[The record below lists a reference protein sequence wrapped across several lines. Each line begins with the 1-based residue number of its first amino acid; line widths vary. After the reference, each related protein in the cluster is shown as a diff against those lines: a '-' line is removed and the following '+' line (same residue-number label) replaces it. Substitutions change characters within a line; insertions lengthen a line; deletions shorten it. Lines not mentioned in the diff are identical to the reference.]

1 MMAQVQYILSHE
13 ITDSWKQAGRNWGIS
28 LHRIMS
34 RTGSFPPSLAR
45 WVVEKFSDSGDVV
58 LDPFSGKGT
67 APLEACMA
75 RRMGVGNDL
84 APEAYVVTR
93 AKLNPVVLRDVR
105 LWVEEASRLM
115 RPDTVSVYDVEEE
128 VRVFFHPQTLKQILA
143 VREILLEADDDTS
156 NFVKALMLGIL
167 HGSSE
172 ISLSLPCSHSFS
184 MAPSYIKKYARLHGL
199 KRPVRNVLACI
210 LKKAEAVL
218 ADGLPP
224 VRGACFNTDA
234 VNLPLAD
241 ESVDL
246 IVTSPPYFN
255 VQTYAWDNW
264 LRLWFLGYDYREVGR
279 KLFGTQSVE
288 KYKEFMGGALREMY
302 RMLKEDRFCVLVV
315 GEVRLGRRLVD
326 MAELLIE
333 PAEKAGFTARAVI
346 SDSIRKG
353 HKYLMY
359 LKQWQGVGRE
369 RMLVL
374 SKGVP
379 LIRERMLDWSGV
391 SLT

>member
-1 MMAQVQYILSHE
+1 MTEVQHLLSNE
-13 ITDSWKQAGRNWGIS
+13 ITDSWKLAGRNWGTS

-45 WVVEKFSDSGDVV
+45 WAVEKFSDRGDVV

-75 RRMGVGNDL
+75 RRIGVGNDL
-84 APEAYVVTR
+84 APEAYVATR
-93 AKLNPVVLRDVR
+93 AKVNAVPLREVR
-105 LWVEEASRLM
+105 RWVEEAARLM

-143 VREILLEADDDTS
+143 VRELLQESDDDTA

-184 MAPSYIKKYARLHGL
+184 MAPAYIKKYARQHGL
-199 KRPVRNVLACI
+199 KRPVRNVLAC
-210 LKKAEAVL
+210 LLRKAEAVL

-234 VNLPLAD
+234 LKLPLAD
-241 ESVDL
+241 QSADL

-255 VQTYAWDNW
+255 IQTYAWDNW
-264 LRLWFLGYDYREVGR
+264 LRLWFLGHDYRKVGKR
-279 KLFGTQSVE
+279 LFGTQSVE
-288 KYKEFMGGALREMY
+288 KYTEFMEKALREMH
-302 RMLKEDRFCVLVV
+302 RLLKDNRFCVLVV
-315 GEVRLGRRLVD
+315 GEVKLGKNRID
-326 MAELLIE
+326 MAELLTD
-333 PAEKAGFTARAVI
+333 PAERAGFTARVI
-346 SDSIRKG
+346 IRDSIRKG

-369 RMLVL
+369 RLLIL
-374 SKGVP
+374 SKGEP
-379 LIRERMLDWSGV
+379 AMRERRLEWREVGV
-391 SLT
+391 G

>member
-1 MMAQVQYILSHE
+1 MGELSYIISNE
-13 ITDSWKQAGRNWGIS
+13 IADSWKLVGRNWGSS

-34 RTGSFPPSLAR
+34 RTGSFPPALAR
-45 WVVEKFSDSGDVV
+45 WVVEKFSDRGQVV

-67 APLEACMA
+67 APLEACLSG
-75 RRMGVGNDL
+75 RVGVGNDL

-93 AKLNPVVLRDVR
+93 AKVNPVVLREVR
-105 LWVEEASRLM
+105 RWVEEASKLM
-115 RPDTVSVYDVEEE
+115 RPDTVSTYDVDED

-143 VREILLEADDDTS
+143 VRELLLQAEDDVS

-184 MAPSYIKKYARLHGL
+184 MAPGYIRRYARHHRL
-199 KRPVRNVLACI
+199 KKPVRNVLAC
-210 LKKAEAVL
+210 LLRKAEMVL

-234 VNLPLAD
+234 LKLPLAD

-255 VQTYAWDNW
+255 IQTYAWDNW
-264 LRLWFLGYDYREVGR
+264 LRLWFLGHDYREVGR

-288 KYKEFMGGALREMY
+288 RYVGFMEKAMAEMY
-302 RMLKEDRFCVLVV
+302 RVLKDDRFCVLVV
-315 GEVRLGRRLVD
+315 GEVRLGGRVID
-326 MAELLIE
+326 MAELLVN
-333 PAEKAGFTARAVI
+333 PAEKAGFTAKTVI
-346 SDSIRKG
+346 SDGIRKG

-359 LKQWQGVGRE
+359 LKRWQGVGKE
-369 RMLVL
+369 RILVL
-374 SKGVP
+374 SKGEPDV
-379 LIRERMLDWSGV
+379 RERFLTWGEAGV
-391 SLT
+391 G